1 MKKKINNKRRP
12 PALSLLPKTSPSC
25 IKILPSALARLTQT
39 LSSHPTSH
47 SILLGVKKRGCNG
60 LSYTMDYIDVD
71 EVFYDGFKGDV
82 KRFRMCYDVTPLDAG
97 ENDDAAGDGN
107 KTAVEKAV
115 ISKVKD
121 SVYIVG
127 TEV

>member
-1 MKKKINNKRRP
+1 
-12 PALSLLPKTSPSC
+12 
-25 IKILPSALARLTQT
+25 
-39 LSSHPTSH
+39 
-47 SILLGVKKRGCNG
+47 
-60 LSYTMDYIDVD
+60 MDYVDVD

-82 KRFRMCYDVTPLDAG
+82 KRFRMCYDVTPLSAG

-127 TEV
+127 TEVQYVETEVKEGFEFGNPKSKGECGCGESFNF